1 MGLAQHIIKT
11 GRGCGLSHLL
21 GVQLTSGYSH
31 RRLVQTHGGKG
42 KGEVVYVHQV
52 RVESSWMNPIVLF
65 LREGI
70 LSEDKSEVDKVR
82 RKTPRFWL
90 SDD

>member
-1 MGLAQHIIKT
+1 MLA
-11 GRGCGLSHLL
+11 
-21 GVQLTSGYSH
+21 TSSAYSLP
-31 RRLVQTHGGKG
+31 LVILIEDLCKPTKV

-82 RKTPRFWL
+82 RKTLRFWL

>member
-1 MGLAQHIIKT
+1 MLA
-11 GRGCGLSHLL
+11 
-21 GVQLTSGYSH
+21 TSSAYSLP
-31 RRLVQTHGGKG
+31 LVILIEDLCKPTEV

-70 LSEDKSEVDKVR
+70 LSEDKSEVDKVW